1 MAKVHVM
8 ELGGA
13 IKKLTRKASLQNPY
27 KEYIMTPRQ
36 LRVGCF

>member
-1 MAKVHVM
+1 MPSDTTLQFHMAKMHVM

-27 KEYIMTPRQ
+27 EE
-36 LRVGCF
+36 